1 MKIAIH
7 NGDGSATR
15 FPNFALMKIAAYWK
29 REGAEVEWFN
39 ALTKYDK
46 VYSSKIFTFTRRDP
60 YLPPDAICGGTGYDI
75 KSQLD
80 AMMEVCN
87 PDYSIY
93 PEYKHKLGFITR
105 GCPRNCEWCVVPQKE
120 GRLRGVDTFGDI
132 VKNQQGESAVLMD
145 NNFLAY
151 KHHERE
157 LESMLRLNASVDF
170 NQGLDAR
177 FVNEYNAPLLARVK
191 WIRYIRFACDTVPM
205 REAVQKAVAL
215 IRSHGYK
222 GIPLCCVLVRDV
234 AEAHETCELLR
245 RIRVEPFAQA
255 YMDYSSED
263 KRTVEQRRFCR
274 WVNHKAIFKTVKW
287 KDYK

>member
-7 NGDGSATR
+7 NGDGNVTR

-39 ALTKYDK
+39 ALSTYDK

-60 YLPPDAICGGTGYDI
+60 YLPPDTICGGTGYDI
-75 KSQLD
+75 KSRLD
-80 AMMEVCN
+80 FMMDECE

-93 PEYKHKLGFITR
+93 PDFKHKLGFLTR
-105 GCPRNCEWCVVPQKE
+105 GCPHNCAWCVVPKKE
-120 GRLRGVDTFGDI
+120 GRIKNVCSFKDI
-132 VKNQQGESAVLMD
+132 VKDKPGESVVLLD

-151 KHHERE
+151 WRHEQE
-157 LESMLRLNASVDF
+157 LESMIRLNAKIDF

-191 WIRYIRFACDTVPM
+191 WLNYIRFSCDAIPM
-205 REAVQKAVAL
+205 REVVQKAVEL

-222 GIPLCCVLVRDV
+222 GLPFCFVLVRDV
-234 AEAHETCELLR
+234 AEAHETCEFLR
-245 RIRVEPFAQA
+245 GIRVDPFAQA
-255 YMDYSSED
+255 CMDFSSSD
-263 KRTVEQRRFCR
+263 KRTKEQKRFCR